1 VIPGLQF
8 GRWYFIFPAMVEPL
22 ALVLYEKLLPGTQLV
37 NRLQDLK
44 YRVETINDPAKLV
57 SCAEQIKPIL
67 VLVDVEGSPANTCS
81 AVSAL
86 KKNPGTRHLPV
97 IAFAREDTAELRK
110 SAEAAGVSLFV
121 TESAIVHHLPQLL
134 DQALQID

>member
-1 VIPGLQF
+1 
-8 GRWYFIFPAMVEPL
+8 MVEPL

-57 SCAEQIKPIL
+57 SCAEQVKPIL
-67 VLVDVEGSPANTCS
+67 VFVDLEGAPVNTCS
-81 AVSAL
+81 AVSTL
-86 KKNPGTRHLPV
+86 KKNPETRHLPV
-97 IAFAREDTAELRK
+97 IAFAREDTDELRK

-121 TESAIVHHLPQLL
+121 TESAIAHHLPQLL

>member
-1 VIPGLQF
+1 
-8 GRWYFIFPAMVEPL
+8 MVEPL

-44 YRVETINDPAKLV
+44 YRVEIINDPAKLV
-57 SCAEQIKPIL
+57 LCAEQVKPIL
-67 VLVDVEGSPANTCS
+67 VFVDVEASPAGTCS

-86 KKNPGTRHLPV
+86 KKNADTRHLPV

-110 SAEAAGVSLFV
+110 SAETAGVSLFV

>member
-1 VIPGLQF
+1 
-8 GRWYFIFPAMVEPL
+8 MVEPL

-57 SCAEQIKPIL
+57 PCAEQIKPIL
-67 VLVDVEGSPANTCS
+67 VLVDMEGSPANTCS

-86 KKNPGTRHLPV
+86 KQNPGTRHLPV

-110 SAEAAGVSLFV
+110 SAEVAGVSLFV
-121 TESAIVHHLPQLL
+121 TESAITHHLPQLL